1 MWLVWERPA
10 RELCRPHL
18 QRALRRGQQPID
30 RQLLRGPG
38 PVTGSRSQVFAL
50 LFGLFGTLSVDLEGL
65 LLPTW
70 SVGYRV
76 CHLLGSS
83 LKQQLL
89 CVLVTQSCLTL
100 CDLMDCSPPGSF
112 VQENYPSKNPGVGCH
127 SLLQGIFPTQGSNP
141 GLTYCRQILYHLS
154 YQGSNLYCV
163 SKTLHY
169 PLIIVS

>member
-100 CDLMDCSPPGSF
+100 CDLMDCSPPGSS
-112 VQENYPSKNPGVGCH
+112 VC
-127 SLLQGIFPTQGSNP
+127 GIFQAK
-141 GLTYCRQILYHLS
+141 ILE
-154 YQGSNLYCV
+154 GE
-163 SKTLHY
+163 SKETHVLQCSLQHC
-169 PLIIVS
+169 LQ